1 MLIFCRVFC
10 AWLLYDTR
18 HEPRYLNISNQP
30 SLAGQP
36 LLTQK
41 ARKGLV
47 SGVAPACLNGM
58 HITSSNVMS
67 LTINYAYWVRDCAQY
82 ASEYRAAVTNA
93 SLRLGY
99 RRYWFQMTNMATTDS
114 FCVDFRVDN
123 CLCRCHILCAILS
136 LHYLA
141 HAHVISCHVT

>member
-1 MLIFCRVFC
+1 MVG
-10 AWLLYDTR
+10 
-18 HEPRYLNISNQP
+18 P
-30 SLAGQP
+30 SLVGQP

-47 SGVAPACLNGM
+47 NGVARTCLNGM

-99 RRYWFQMTNMATTDS
+99 RRY
-114 FCVDFRVDN
+114 
-123 CLCRCHILCAILS
+123 
-136 LHYLA
+136 
-141 HAHVISCHVT
+141 